1 MRNRDCAEELCGLI
15 REGTS
20 PFHAVSVAEKRLREQ
35 GFESLSMKRPWQLEK
50 GGRYYVSV
58 RESTLFA
65 FTIGDGWNG
74 QEGFRIAAAHTDFPG
89 LRVKQ
94 HAEMIRGNY
103 GQLNV
108 EVYGGAILNTWLDR
122 PLSASGRVALK
133 SDDVFRPQTRLVDLK
148 KPYFII
154 PNLAIHLNRE
164 VNKGTEL
171 NRQKEMLPI
180 AVVRKEQLTDNFF
193 RKLLAEELEVEPEE
207 ILDYEMG
214 LYNADQPQY
223 VGIGDDL
230 LSAPRIDNLSGVQ
243 AILTG
248 ITEGSRDGINVAAF
262 FDHEEVGSRTK
273 QGAGSALLTMV
284 LEKLFQGLGMDR
296 PEYLQQMPESMLL
309 SVDVGHAYHPNYG
322 DKMDPTNQSPLNTGF
337 CIKEASSQSY
347 ATDCRAVAILEQI
360 CRQEEIPYTKFFNRS
375 DGTGGSTLGSIA
387 SSFLPIPTVDVG
399 VPLLAMHSSR
409 ELMGVKDIRALA
421 DMIRAYYTL

>member
-35 GFESLSMKRPWQLEK
+35 GFESLSMKRPWQLER

-108 EVYGGAILNTWLDR
+108 EIYGGAILNTWLDR

-180 AVVRKEQLTDNFF
+180 AVVGKEQLTDNFF

-223 VGIGDDL
+223 VGIGEDL

-262 FDHEEVGSRTK
+262 FDHEEIGSRTK
-273 QGAGSALLTMV
+273 QGAGSTLLTMV
-284 LEKLFQGLGMDR
+284 LEKLFQGLDMDR
-296 PEYLQQMPESMLL
+296 LEYLQQMPESMLL

-347 ATDCRAVAILEQI
+347 ATDCRAVAIVEQI

>member
-347 ATDCRAVAILEQI
+347 ATDCRAVAIVEQI

>member
-1 MRNRDCAEELCGLI
+1 MRNKDCAEELCGLI

-133 SDDVFRPQTRLVDLK
+133 SDDVFRPQIRLVDLK

-180 AVVRKEQLTDNFF
+180 AVVGKEQLTDNFF
-193 RKLLAEELEVEPEE
+193 RKLLAEKLEVEPEE

-223 VGIGDDL
+223 VGIGEDL

-248 ITEGSRDGINVAAF
+248 IIEGSRDGINVAAF
-262 FDHEEVGSRTK
+262 FDHEEIGSRTK
-273 QGAGSALLTMV
+273 QGAGSTLLTMV
-284 LEKLFQGLGMDR
+284 LEKLFQGLSMDR
-296 PEYLQQMPESMLL
+296 LEYLQQMPESMLL

-347 ATDCRAVAILEQI
+347 ATDCRAVAIVEQI
-360 CRQEEIPYTKFFNRS
+360 CSQEEIPYTKFFNRS

-387 SSFLPIPTVDVG
+387 SSFLPISTVDVG